1 MVERALA
8 AELSGALIRFPVV
21 ALVGPRQAGKTTLA
35 RALQKLRGDTE
46 YLDLERPSNLARL
59 SDPELY
65 LTGREDRLA
74 ILDEVQ
80 QLPGLFPV
88 LRSLVDEHRRPG
100 RFLLLGSASPD
111 LLNRSSESLAGRAF
125 PG

>member
-80 QLPGLFPV
+80 QLPGLFP
-88 LRSLVDEHRRPG
+88 
-100 RFLLLGSASPD
+100 D